1 MPNDIVNER
10 RLKLMDKVTVWTK
23 QNENVVKE
31 LEKTGRYT
39 AKKEYILKDLDKHV
53 YLVLEVYD
61 WLVKN
66 TPNTSQKP
74 YDAEYPIWVSLTREA
89 TMLPSVGTIILELKV
104 DPSLITMVNI
114 DKWGAILNYSYIPAD
129 EQDAQN
135 HRQLLKQYGVSSDTK
150 AYMSQFYP
158 QIKRKII
165 DSWSRLFD
173 DSIILG
179 NNEKYGNIWEVR
191 KEWVTQIIR

>member
-1 MPNDIVNER
+1 
-10 RLKLMDKVTVWTK
+10 MDKIIVWTK
-23 QNENVVKE
+23 QHENVVKE

-39 AKKEYILKDLDKHV
+39 AKKEYILRELDRYA
-53 YLVLEVYD
+53 YLILEVYD

-74 YDAEYPIWVSLTREA
+74 FDAEYPIWISLRKEA
-89 TMLPSVGTIILELKV
+89 TMLPSAGMVILELEV
-104 DPSLITMVNI
+104 DSSLITMINI
-114 DKWGAILNYSYIPAD
+114 SKWGKILDYSYIPAD
-129 EQDAQN
+129 KQDAQN
-135 HRQLLKQYGVSSDTK
+135 HRQLLDEYGLTSDAK

-179 NNEKYGNIWEVR
+179 NDEKYGNIWEVR
-191 KEWVTQIIR
+191 LEWVRKIIR

>member
-1 MPNDIVNER
+1 
-10 RLKLMDKVTVWTK
+10 MDEIIVWTK

-31 LEKTGRYT
+31 LEKTGRYI
-39 AKKEYILKDLDKHV
+39 AKKEYILKDLDKHA

-61 WLVKN
+61 WLVNN
-66 TPNTSQKP
+66 TPNASEKP
-74 YDAEYPIWVSLTREA
+74 HDAEYPIWVSLKKNT
-89 TMLPSVGTIILELKV
+89 TMLPSPGTVILKLKV
-104 DPSLITMVNI
+104 DTSLVTMINI
-114 DKWGAILNYSYIPAD
+114 DKWGTMLNYSYIPKD
-129 EQDAQN
+129 KQDAKI
-135 HRQLLKQYGVSSDTK
+135 HRQILEKYGVHSDTK

-179 NNEKYGNIWEVR
+179 NDQKYGNIWEVR
-191 KEWVTQIIR
+191 KEWVRQIIR